1 MVLLFGADTW
11 LLLVPMAQRLGV
23 VHVGFLQ
30 QVTKLKAKILRD
42 GSWQKVAAENVLQ
55 EAGTQPLQAYLDRR
69 KATVAELVALRPIFD
84 V

>member
-1 MVLLFGADTW
+1 
-11 LLLVPMAQRLGV
+11 MAQRLGV

-30 QVTKLKAKILRD
+30 KVTKLKAKILRD
-42 GSWQKVAAENVLQ
+42 GSWQKVAEENVLQ
-55 EAGTQPLQAYLDRR
+55 EAGTQPLQTYLDRR